1 MKRLLLYGII
11 FCAFVI
17 GYANVFPTEQQEKNV
32 DNILSSAL
40 YDFQDASGISGR
52 ALADNDARVVRGMP
66 FGKSQSPGSP
76 ARMMQSPQRA
86 VKQPS
91 SQNDQQQMFA
101 DRSQFVQDVQDR
113 DELNQFLQRN
123 TVTLDA
129 DYHFQMYV
137 TPDNGTVLEYLK
149 DNDLED
155 KYDIYE
161 AALSWV
167 WVSDSLLNG
176 QEEAWLYPAEFLSE
190 TPDYSSNPVSGTIV
204 SDCEE
209 QANTLASLLLASGE
223 YNESSV
229 RVAVGYV
236 NFDGIAGGH
245 AWVEVYED
253 GEWFPLDA
261 TIGPYYDEN
270 KNEVVAGD
278 EETGDYYQFTTE
290 SYPVMELWYYYN
302 DKYFFDVI
310 SQTGNTPDNWKD
322 VPSGY
327 Y

>member
-11 FCAFVI
+11 LCGLVI
-17 GYANVFPTEQQEKNV
+17 GYVNAFPNEQQEQNV
-32 DNILSSAL
+32 ETRNSISFYSA
-40 YDFQDASGISGR
+40 QEASCTGGR
-52 ALADNDARVVRGMP
+52 AFEGYDVRVVRGMP

-86 VKQPS
+86 MQQPS
-91 SQNDQQQMFA
+91 LLDDQQQVFA
-101 DRSQFVQDVQDR
+101 DRPQFVQDVQDR
-113 DELNQFLQRN
+113 DALNQFLQRN
-123 TVTLDA
+123 TVLLDA

-137 TPDNGTVLEYLK
+137 TPNNETVLEYLE
-149 DNDLED
+149 DNDLD
-155 KYDIYE
+155 NKYDIYK

-167 WVSDSLLNG
+167 WVSDSLLND

-209 QANTLASLLLASGE
+209 QANTLASLLIASGE
-223 YNESSV
+223 YNASSV
-229 RVAVGYV
+229 RVAIGYV

-261 TIGPYYDEN
+261 TMGPYYDEDED
-270 KNEVVAGD
+270 EVVAGD
-278 EETGDYYQFTTE
+278 EDSTDYYHFSTE
-290 SYPVMELWYYYN
+290 SYPVMQLWYYYN
-302 DKYFFDVI
+302 DGYFVDVI
-310 SQTGNTPDNWKD
+310 SHTGNAPDNWEE

>member
-11 FCAFVI
+11 FCALVI
-17 GYANVFPTEQQEKNV
+17 GYANAFPNEQQEQNGETIK
-32 DNILSSAL
+32 STSF
-40 YDFQDASGISGR
+40 YDAQDASGTSGR
-52 ALADNDARVVRGMP
+52 AFAGSDVRVVRGMP

-76 ARMMQSPQRA
+76 ARMMQRPQRA
-86 VKQPS
+86 VQQPS
-91 SQNDQQQMFA
+91 SQNDQQQVFA
-101 DRSQFVQDVQDR
+101 DRPQFVQDVQDR

-123 TVTLDA
+123 TVILDA

-137 TPDNGTVLEYLK
+137 TPDNETVLEYLE
-149 DNDLED
+149 DNCLDN

-176 QEEAWLYPAEFLSE
+176 QKEAWLYPAEFLSE

-209 QANTLASLLLASGE
+209 QANTLASLLIASGE

-229 RVAVGYV
+229 RVAIGYV
-236 NFDGIAGGH
+236 NFDGITGGH

-253 GEWFPLDA
+253 GKWFPLDA
-261 TIGPYYDEN
+261 TIGPYYDESED
-270 KNEVVAGD
+270 EVVAGAED
-278 EETGDYYQFTTE
+278 STNYYHFTTE
-290 SYPVMELWYYYN
+290 SYPVMQLWYYYN
-302 DKYFFDVI
+302 DDYFVDVI
-310 SQTGNTPDNWKD
+310 SQTGNAPDNWKE
-322 VPSGY
+322 VPSSY

>member
-11 FCAFVI
+11 FCALVI
-17 GYANVFPTEQQEKNV
+17 GYANAFPKEQQEQNV
-32 DNILSSAL
+32 ETIKSTSL
-40 YDFQDASGISGR
+40 YDAQDASGTSGR
-52 ALADNDARVVRGMP
+52 AFAGSDVRVVRGMP

-76 ARMMQSPQRA
+76 ARMMQSTQRA
-86 VKQPS
+86 VQQPS
-91 SQNDQQQMFA
+91 PQNDQQQVFA
-101 DRSQFVQDVQDR
+101 DRPQFVQDVQDR

-123 TVTLDA
+123 TVILDA

-137 TPDNGTVLEYLK
+137 TPDNGTVLEYLE
-149 DNDLED
+149 DNCLDN

-209 QANTLASLLLASGE
+209 QANTLASLLIASGE

-229 RVAVGYV
+229 RVAIGYV
-236 NFDGIAGGH
+236 NFDGITGGH
-245 AWVEVYED
+245 AWVEVYEG

-261 TIGPYYDEN
+261 TMGPYYDESED
-270 KNEVVAGD
+270 EVVAGD
-278 EETGDYYQFTTE
+278 EDSTNYYHFTTE
-290 SYPVMELWYYYN
+290 SYPVIQLWYYYN
-302 DKYFFDVI
+302 DDYFVDVI
-310 SQTGNTPDNWKD
+310 SQTGNAPDNWKE
-322 VPSGY
+322 VPSSY